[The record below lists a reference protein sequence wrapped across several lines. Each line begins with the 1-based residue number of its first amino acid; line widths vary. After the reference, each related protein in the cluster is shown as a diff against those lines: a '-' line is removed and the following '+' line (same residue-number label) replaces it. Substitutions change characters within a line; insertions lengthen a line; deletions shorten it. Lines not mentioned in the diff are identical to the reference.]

1 MAPEEVTTAGGQVEA
16 EVLPRFT
23 LEQANRAL
31 VLVQRVVAAIV
42 SRYEELMD
50 VRRELEQL
58 RVTTGRH
65 ERAEELNDQTAHCV
79 EDLNDLNRELA
90 AIGCVLKDWR
100 AGLVDFPAVY
110 RGQRVWLCWR
120 LGEPGV
126 RHWHGLNAGFA
137 ERTPIPDDFN

>member
-1 MAPEEVTTAGGQVEA
+1 MAQDETTTASGRIEA
-16 EVLPRFT
+16 AVVPLFT
-23 LEQANRAL
+23 LKQANRAL

-58 RVTTGRH
+58 RVTAGRH
-65 ERAEELNDQTAHCV
+65 ERAEELNDQIAHCV

-100 AGLVDFPAVY
+100 SGLVDFPAVY
-110 RGQRVWLCWR
+110 HGQRVWLCWR

-126 RHWHGLNAGFA
+126 RHWHRLNAGFA
-137 ERTPIPDDFN
+137 ERAPLPDDFN